1 MWKITEK
8 KLVSED
14 GEDYTGYGVACG
26 ECSVEDITSER
37 AVIAKLTDELNRY
50 EASPLHIWDIVENF
64 FAEL

>member
-8 KLVSED
+8 KMVSED
-14 GEDYTGYGVACG
+14 GEDYTGYGVACE

-37 AVIAKLTDELNRY
+37 AAISKLTDDLNRY

-64 FAEL
+64 LAEL